1 MPPTAGLTPAQRAAK
16 RFAVGSHEFQKGQLI
31 RIVDGM
37 RGRMDCLGQ
46 VDAFLVGIGVLT
58 PIGLAECNIT
68 MNKKNCKQD
77 EKDEQGEPDDPEPP
91 EQQVKDEDIEIAK
104 DHEPDIPCRAVSP
117 RGPPTTWDRNW
128 TNVGKLGPM
137 FIELLL
143 RYRYPQIFTI
153 ANMRSLKRPGA
164 KTILMHRLQHYIEYL
179 TNWDPTQFIQP
190 EHRYQE
196 VYMEFFSKQCGY
208 LGNRGTTLVLEPS
221 EEDQWLQ
228 GIYDWEIKSATMLSL
243 WHNFEPNAIKVLII
257 PKGERDFQIVANY
270 SEHKAILK
278 SRTSNFSKP
287 LAVVFADVI
296 NNRFTAK
303 PVKRCKLEKS
313 ANSESQHMAQPV
325 GVSTSPASSV
335 LTDAKVEHPNV
346 GPTAV
351 IPQSAGSKKR
361 DRPKP
366 PVLQKEVAQVATSAG
381 SKRTRAKG
389 VS

>member
-1 MPPTAGLTPAQRAAK
+1 
-16 RFAVGSHEFQKGQLI
+16 
-31 RIVDGM
+31 
-37 RGRMDCLGQ
+37 
-46 VDAFLVGIGVLT
+46 
-58 PIGLAECNIT
+58 
-68 MNKKNCKQD
+68 
-77 EKDEQGEPDDPEPP
+77 
-91 EQQVKDEDIEIAK
+91 
-104 DHEPDIPCRAVSP
+104 
-117 RGPPTTWDRNW
+117 
-128 TNVGKLGPM
+128 M